1 MRFSKG
7 IQAGILLALCF
18 GLPAYGAD
26 GCSEGAQYGWLSSC
40 GWALL
45 GVRRAERS
53 KPKDAGEPD
62 VLFQAQ
68 AELSSEF
75 VEACSK
81 LVAEPERLPDKPTVP
96 LEPLLADPCTRDE
109 HLQWLQ
115 SYEKDALA
123 LPGHTRAELL
133 ATFYQ
138 DGGFSSGF
146 SEGTYIHHHCGL
158 LKVDVHFSL
167 TDEGAESPDDVI
179 ESVSLPYL
187 DLPIFD

>member
-1 MRFSKG
+1 MRFPKG
-7 IQAGILLALCF
+7 IQVAILLALCS
-18 GLPAYGAD
+18 GLPALGAD
-26 GCSEGAQYGWLSSC
+26 GCSAGAQYGWLTSC
-40 GWALL
+40 GWALYA
-45 GVRRAERS
+45 VRRAETP
-53 KPKDAGEPD
+53 KPKDTWPPD
-62 VLFQAQ
+62 VLFQPKD
-68 AELSSEF
+68 ELSAEF
-75 VEACSK
+75 VEACSR

-115 SYEKDALA
+115 SYENDALA

-138 DGGFSSGF
+138 DGGFSGGPRD
-146 SEGTYIHHHCGL
+146 GTYIHNRCGL

-179 ESVSLPYL
+179 EAVSLPYL
-187 DLPIFD
+187 DPPIFD